1 MKDDL
6 MYLEHIIDSIVH
18 ITKYIG
24 NLEDVEDFTSD
35 EQLCDAVVRRLGI
48 IGEASSKISKKLR
61 EKYNLI
67 VWRKIID
74 TRNLLIRG
82 YFGVSYIEVWSIVK
96 QNLPILEKQIK
107 NIINDLKSKNDN

>member
-6 MYLEHIIDSIVH
+6 MYLEHIIDSIEH
-18 ITKYIG
+18 IEKYMDGI
-24 NLEDVEDFTSD
+24 DDIEDFTVD
-35 EQLCDAVVRRLGI
+35 EKLCDAVVRRLEI
-48 IGEASSKISKKLR
+48 IGEASNNVSIDLKTKHSFV
-61 EKYNLI
+61 

-74 TRNLLIRG
+74 TRNLLIHG

-96 QNLPILEKQIK
+96 QNLPTLEKQIK